1 MKIRNSL
8 LHVALVVT
16 IFTFAVTGCENLTE
30 GEENAKAKFKVSFV
44 NKTTTSSL
52 AKINTPNTVMIDS
65 GYVIIREIVFDG
77 EKAEGGSVSITH
89 EQIST
94 ISIATG
100 KATPE
105 IEVTIPSGKY
115 KDVNLGV
122 EIHDETNKPSIVAKG
137 VYTDNSGV
145 KIPIRFEF
153 NSGEVFEANAKEHT
167 FASGA
172 SALAQINFSPSKW
185 FSTVQSYMLENATK
199 VNGVILINENTNTS
213 IFNIVADKLDD
224 LTQAEFK

>member
-1 MKIRNSL
+1 MIFRNSL
-8 LHVALVVT
+8 LLVTFVVALL
-16 IFTFAVTGCENLTE
+16 TFAVTGCENLTE
-30 GEENAKAKFKVSFV
+30 GEENVKAKFKVSFV

-52 AKINTPNTVMIDS
+52 SKINTPNTVMIDS

-77 EKAEGGSVSITH
+77 EKTEGGSISITH

-100 KATPE
+100 KATPD

-115 KDVNLGV
+115 KHVNLGV

-137 VYTDNSGV
+137 VYTDNSGK

-167 FASGA
+167 FASGTT
-172 SALAQINFSPSKW
+172 ALAQINFSPSKW
-185 FSTVQSYMLENATK
+185 FSTLHSSMLENATQL
-199 VNGVILINENTNTS
+199 NGVILINENTNTS
-213 IFNIVADKLDD
+213 IFDIVADKLDD
-224 LTQAEFK
+224 FTQAEFK